1 MQLPE
6 LKLKPIKRISP
17 SAFSRLQ
24 SCQLKVVLGAT
35 IKRPLLP
42 YMPVNHLGNVI
53 HKMLE
58 LNYAGVIDDDM
69 AFEEQ
74 WRRLI
79 EAEEKK
85 LIDRGFH
92 KFIPISEN
100 VDGYAMKKL
109 QTKSILRQPPK
120 AEPSAKRSTSW
131 KVESEKWLQSK
142 DSNIGGVADLILDNG
157 QTATIADFKT
167 GKITDRD
174 DEIKTEYKDQLKLYA
189 YLFAETYGH
198 FPDRLI
204 LIDMDRQEH
213 EIQFTNQ
220 ECISLADQARQLLK
234 EVNARAENQD
244 FAGLATPEEQGCSN
258 CLQRPACTA
267 HWSLSSVVQNTFCDL
282 KGKIISVNQFQN
294 GNINVTFAHGSD
306 ICTLEAVDFTMK
318 SWLLSRQEKEVAF
331 YNVRRKKTP
340 LRYQAL
346 KTTCIYDLPQE

>member
-6 LKLKPIKRISP
+6 LELKPMKRISP
-17 SAFSRLQ
+17 STVSRLQ
-24 SCQLKVVLGAT
+24 SCQLRVVLGAT

-58 LNYAGVIDDDM
+58 LNYAGVIEDDM
-69 AFEEQ
+69 AFEKQ
-74 WRRLI
+74 WRSLI
-79 EAEEKK
+79 VAEEKK

-109 QTKSILRQPPK
+109 QTKSMLRKSPK
-120 AEPSAKRSTSW
+120 AEPSDTRSVSW
-131 KVESEKWLQSK
+131 KVESERWLQSK

-157 QTATIADFKT
+157 QTAIIADFKT
-167 GKITDRD
+167 GKVRDRD
-174 DEIKTEYKDQLKLYA
+174 DEIKAEYKDQLKLYA
-189 YLFAETYGH
+189 FLFAETCGR

-204 LIDMDRQEH
+204 LIDMDKQEH

-220 ECISLADQARQLLK
+220 ECISLAEHARQLLN
-234 EVNARAENQD
+234 EVNAKIEHQEIE
-244 FAGLATPEEQGCSN
+244 GLATPGAQHCSN

-267 HWSLSSVVQNTFCDL
+267 HWSLSSMAESPFCDL
-282 KGKIISVNQFQN
+282 RGKIISVNQFQN
-294 GNINVTFAHGSD
+294 GNINVNFACGSD
-306 ICTLEAVDFTMK
+306 ICTLEAVDCEMK
-318 SWLLSRQEKEVAF
+318 SWLLSRKEKEVAF
-331 YNVRRKKTP
+331 YNVKRKKTP

-346 KTTCIYDLPQE
+346 KTTCIYDLP